1 MTGIEIYKHLP
12 KTNCKKCGFPTCL
25 AFAMKV
31 AQKQADISLC
41 PELSEESKQILE
53 AASRPP
59 IRLVSIGGN
68 KRIEV
73 GNEVVLFRHEKTF
86 YHQPGLVIR
95 IKDTEPLE
103 DVTSLVKEITD
114 YSVERVGLK
123 LSLDGF
129 ALANES
135 KEAESFANLVEA
147 ANSNTDLPLILMSTE
162 PAIMKLA
169 LGKVGQ
175 NKPLIYAA
183 NRDNWQEM
191 AQLALDYQC
200 PLTIFE
206 PRGLSQLAE
215 LTEMVGQK
223 GVEDVVLDP
232 GALGFA
238 ESVDTLT
245 QLRRL
250 AIKKNYRELGYP
262 VITFPC
268 DNTASVEEEIVL
280 AAQHIA
286 KYAGII
292 VLDHFSPSAIYP
304 LLTLRLNIYTDPQKP
319 IQVTSGVYPINNP
332 KKTSPLAVTTDFS
345 LTYFSIAGE
354 LQSSGSPS
362 WLLVCDTGGLSVLTA
377 WAAGKFNAA
386 KIAKTI
392 KQFDVANNINHQ
404 SIIIPG
410 YVAVIKGELE
420 EELPEWEVM
429 VGPREAM
436 DIGRYLK
443 QNWMAHS
450 IPSPLK
456 GEG

>member
-31 AQKQADISLC
+31 AQKQVDISLC
-41 PELSEESKQILE
+41 PELSEESRNILE

-68 KRIEV
+68 KKIEV
-73 GNEVVLFRHEKTF
+73 GNEMVLFRHEKTF

-95 IKDTEPLE
+95 IKDTDPL
-103 DVTSLVKEITD
+103 DSAIRLVKKITD

-135 KEAESFANLVEA
+135 KDADSFSKLVA
-147 ANSNTDLPLILMSTE
+147 AVNSATDLPLILMSTE
-162 PAIMKLA
+162 PTIMKLA
-169 LGKVGQ
+169 LDKVGQ

-183 NRDNWQEM
+183 NRENWQDM

-200 PLTIFE
+200 PLAVFE
-206 PRGLSQLAE
+206 PQGLSQLAE
-215 LTEMVGQK
+215 LTEMVSQK
-223 GVEDVVLDP
+223 GVEDIILDP

-238 ESVDTLT
+238 ESTDTLT

-250 AIKKNYRELGYP
+250 AIKKNYRPLGYP
-262 VITFPC
+262 VITFPG
-268 DNTASVEEEIVL
+268 DSTTSVEEEMAL

-292 VLDHFSPSAIYP
+292 ALDHFSPGAIYP

-319 IQVTSGVYPINNP
+319 IQVAAGIYPINSP
-332 KKTSPLAVTTDFS
+332 KETSPLAVTTDFS

-354 LQSSGSPS
+354 LQSSGFPS

-377 WAAGKFNAA
+377 WAAGKFNATR
-386 KIAKTI
+386 IVKTV
-392 KQFDVANNINHQ
+392 KQFEVASNINHR

-420 EELPEWEVM
+420 EELPGWEIM
-429 VGPREAM
+429 VGPREAL

-443 QNWMAHS
+443 QKW
-450 IPSPLK
+450 IK
-456 GEG
+456 